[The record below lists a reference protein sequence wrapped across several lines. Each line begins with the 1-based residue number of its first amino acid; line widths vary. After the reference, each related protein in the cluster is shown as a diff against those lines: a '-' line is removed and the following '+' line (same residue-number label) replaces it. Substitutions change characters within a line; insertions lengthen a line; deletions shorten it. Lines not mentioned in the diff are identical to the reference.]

1 MLLEDLGSYV
11 RSCTSEHLTCP
22 PFSDSFVLLCMKI
35 WKRSSPHWIF
45 FLSFEAQ
52 HLSCSALSQNAVN
65 HVLQKCWQNNKKE
78 HCTLCLRLFFFFL
91 PSWKKLED
99 ILCLCTYYTVCLSQL
114 FTFQKYCLFNLEGPQ
129 ERKISKHCGWFFFFI
144 YF

>member
-78 HCTLCLRLFFFFL
+78 HCTLCLRLFFFSF
-91 PSWKKLED
+91 PVGRSWK
-99 ILCLCTYYTVCLSQL
+99 IFCVFVHTTLCACHSYLHFKNIAYLIWKVLKKEKFQNTVVD
-114 FTFQKYCLFNLEGPQ
+114 
-129 ERKISKHCGWFFFFI
+129 FFFF